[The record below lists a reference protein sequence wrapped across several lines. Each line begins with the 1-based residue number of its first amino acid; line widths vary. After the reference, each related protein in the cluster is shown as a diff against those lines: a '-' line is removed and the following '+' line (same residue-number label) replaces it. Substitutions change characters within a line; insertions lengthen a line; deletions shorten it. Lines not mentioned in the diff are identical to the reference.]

1 MDKDNHRHEKKGN
14 IKVAFI
20 LNLFFTIL
28 EIIGGLWTNSTAIL
42 SDALHDLGDSI
53 SLGLAWYFEG
63 YSKKEPDEYFSFG
76 YSRFSLLGA
85 LINSIVLII
94 GSVFVLMRAVPR
106 IFKPEEVN
114 AEGMLVFAIMGIVIN
129 GLAVIR
135 LRKGNS
141 LNEKVV
147 SWHLLEDVLGWA
159 AVLVVSVVLLFV
171 DLPILDPILSMLITF
186 YVLFNVTKNIKE
198 IMRILLQGVPN
209 DFSIAEIQKDIN
221 NVDGILSVYHTH
233 IWSLEGK
240 KNLLTTHIIVDDET
254 GNKNIIAIKNSVRN
268 LAKQNGIEHVTI
280 EVDFKSEGMNKS
292 NH

>member
-1 MDKDNHRHEKKGN
+1 
-14 IKVAFI
+14 
-20 LNLFFTIL
+20 
-28 EIIGGLWTNSTAIL
+28 
-42 SDALHDLGDSI
+42 
-53 SLGLAWYFEG
+53 
-63 YSKKEPDEYFSFG
+63 
-76 YSRFSLLGA
+76 
-85 LINSIVLII
+85 
-94 GSVFVLMRAVPR
+94 MRAVPR

-209 DFSIAEIQKDIN
+209 DFSIAEIQQDIKN
-221 NVDGILSVYHTH
+221 IDGILSVYHTH